1 MSQANASSNSSLHA
15 ALLGLAAFAVF
26 ATHDVFIKLL
36 GGSYSAIQILFFGAL
51 FSFPF
56 ISVIMMRDAQ
66 PGTLRPKHPGWIALR
81 SVSGSFAALG
91 AFYAFSVLP
100 LTQVYAI
107 LFAAPLLI
115 TVLAI
120 PILGEKV
127 RLRRGLAVLA
137 GLCGVMVVLRPG
149 GAEFGLGHAAALISA
164 VTGALNSIVV
174 RKVGASERT
183 VVMILY
189 PMMTNFIL
197 MAIALP
203 FVYRPVPI
211 GDLGLMA
218 IVSAMVLVAMF
229 LLIMAYQRGEA
240 VIVAPMQYSQ
250 ILWAALFGAVFFDEI
265 PDTATFVG
273 AGIIILSGL
282 YILRRE
288 SDGDVSSNRPV
299 LRTRTRVGLPAG
311 PRVGSLMKSADK
323 DRK

>member
-1 MSQANASSNSSLHA
+1 MPQASLPTQSPLQASLF
-15 ALLGLAAFAVF
+15 GLAAFAVF
-26 ATHDVFIKLL
+26 ATHDVIIKLL
-36 GGSYSAIQILFFGAL
+36 GGTYSAIQILFFGAL
-51 FSFPF
+51 LSFP
-56 ISVIMMRDAQ
+56 IITVILMRDRE

-100 LTQVYAI
+100 LAQTYAI

-115 TVLAI
+115 TLLAI
-120 PILGEKV
+120 PILGERV

-137 GLCGVMVVLRPG
+137 GLVGVMVVLRPG
-149 GAEFGLGHAAALISA
+149 GAEFGLGHAAALLSA

-174 RKVGASERT
+174 RKVGAEERT

-197 MAIALP
+197 MGLALP
-203 FVYRPVPI
+203 FVYKPVAL

-218 IVSAMVLVAMF
+218 VVASMVLIAMAF
-229 LLIMAYQRGEA
+229 LIMAYQRGPA
-240 VIVAPMQYSQ
+240 VMVAPMQYSQ
-250 ILWAALFGAVFFDEI
+250 ILWAALFGALFFDEY
-265 PDTATFVG
+265 PDTATYIG

-288 SDGDVSSNRPV
+288 SGDDVSENRPV
-299 LRTRTRVGLPAG
+299 LRTRTRVGLPVG
-311 PRVGSLMKSADK
+311 PRVGALMKTEDK
-323 DRK
+323 EE